1 MESGKAKETR
11 KWRVERVLFAHSE
24 VAAGQVEGAGAAQS
38 QPSAASTSQS
48 GIIWSRFAAAAPL
61 LLLLLLLL
69 VLVVAELTVFP
80 SDSNPCEFSFLG
92 AKKTK
97 TKTGTVNDTG
107 RGQDEDAA
115 LAGPARHMWRV
126 PPTSA

>member
-48 GIIWSRFAAAAPL
+48 GIIWLRFAAAAP
-61 LLLLLLLL
+61 LLLLL

-97 TKTGTVNDTG
+97 TKTGPVNDTG
-107 RGQDEDAA
+107 RGQDEDEA

>member
-24 VAAGQVEGAGAAQS
+24 VAAGQVEGAGAAEVS
-38 QPSAASTSQS
+38 QALSS
-48 GIIWSRFAAAAPL
+48 IIWSRFAAAAP
-61 LLLLLLLL
+61 LLLLLL

-92 AKKTK
+92 AKKQ
-97 TKTGTVNDTG
+97 N
-107 RGQDEDAA
+107 
-115 LAGPARHMWRV
+115 
-126 PPTSA
+126 

>member
-24 VAAGQVEGAGAAQS
+24 VAAGQVEGAGAAES

-48 GIIWSRFAAAAPL
+48 GIIWSRFAAAAP
-61 LLLLLLLL
+61 LLLLLLL

-97 TKTGTVNDTG
+97 TKTSTVNDTG
-107 RGQDEDAA
+107 LGQDEDEA